1 MASFTPTQRDTTGQ
15 IIKMKINKAQA
26 HIVGSTICV
35 LITLSQ
41 TLAIQ
46 PMLSPSIVEFFK
58 VNANDSEYIV
68 NGV

>member
-1 MASFTPTQRDTTGQ
+1 
-15 IIKMKINKAQA
+15 MKKNKAQA
-26 HIVGSTICV
+26 QTVGSTIFM
-35 LITLSQ
+35 LITLFQ